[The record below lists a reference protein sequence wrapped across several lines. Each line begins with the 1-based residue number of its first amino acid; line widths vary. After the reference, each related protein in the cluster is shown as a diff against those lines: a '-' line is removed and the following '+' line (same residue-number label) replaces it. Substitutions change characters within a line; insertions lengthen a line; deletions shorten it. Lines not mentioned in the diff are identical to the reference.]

1 MPIHYLLLAIIF
13 NGLSFFT
20 FSQEDWTVVQEEDFL
35 RIEVKDVIC
44 SINNRE
50 QKLYV
55 FRYTNTSDES
65 RHYTWQIESWR
76 NNQCVNCHKIDSGEY
91 DRELTLEPGESV
103 EGGCDSKDDK
113 ALYLFGNFVE
123 LVPGMHEQYLTDY
136 SFENLNSTILD

>member
-1 MPIHYLLLAIIF
+1 MRYLLLS
-13 NGLSFFT
+13 SFFIWISFLS
-20 FSQEDWTVVQEEDFL
+20 FSQENWTLVQEEDFL
-35 RIEVKDVIC
+35 KIEVKDVIC
-44 SINNRE
+44 TVNNRE
-50 QKLYV
+50 QKLFL
-55 FRYTNTSDES
+55 FRYTNTSNQKRVYS
-65 RHYTWQIESWR
+65 WQIESWR

-103 EGGCDSKDDK
+103 EGGCDSKDYK